1 MAALF
6 SPRFVKTHPTSRTGL
21 PVGGF
26 SLVEIVA
33 GMAVIALLLTA
44 GIYALGSTGGQA
56 RQVATTT
63 VVGMLEQARTSA
75 ITSHCVVV
83 LAVAEPGEYPSNDHR
98 CRLGLFKI
106 HEWPAKPATLDGI
119 PLGHWQSLPVGV
131 IILPGS
137 VSGLRNPR
145 DEPAIT
151 IRYLAANQATSG
163 LFFLLAFSPRGSLL
177 WPSGADPLALR
188 IAEGSYRNGQPT
200 PNTRSRSGG
209 IAESHLQIGRITAR
223 PYQFDK

>member
-1 MAALF
+1 
-6 SPRFVKTHPTSRTGL
+6 
-21 PVGGF
+21 
-26 SLVEIVA
+26 
-33 GMAVIALLLTA
+33 MAVIALLLTV
-44 GIYALGSTGGQA
+44 GIHALGGTEGQA

-63 VVGMLEQARTSA
+63 VVGLLEQARTTA

-83 LAVAEPGEYPSNDHR
+83 LAVAEPGEHSSNDNR

-106 HEWPAKPATLDGI
+106 QKWPTEPAALDGI
-119 PLGHWQSLPVGV
+119 PVSHWQSLPVGV
-131 IILPGS
+131 VILPGS
-137 VSGLRNPR
+137 VSGLRNPL

-151 IRYLAANQATSG
+151 IRYLEANQATSARIY
-163 LFFLLAFSPRGSLL
+163 LLAFSPRGSLL

-188 IAEGSYRNGQPT
+188 IAEGAYRNGQPT
-200 PNTRSRSGG
+200 PNTWGRSGG